1 MIVRSILADRCIAW
15 KSRQHIFE
23 YRPRNTLERPV
34 TPGRETVLFCCKKVA
49 ARSAEVWELG
59 HVPERGLIPMKI
71 DERALLQERVRTL
84 VLRHALEA
92 VLERLAAATRDLGKD
107 AEAEF
112 LNLEQS
118 LVSAA
123 RSIADRASAQKL
135 AVLVAVEDAST
146 TIRAAF
152 DNAHD
157 RLEALRPAQPAHLE
171 PPAAVAA

>member
-1 MIVRSILADRCIAW
+1 
-15 KSRQHIFE
+15 
-23 YRPRNTLERPV
+23 
-34 TPGRETVLFCCKKVA
+34 
-49 ARSAEVWELG
+49 
-59 HVPERGLIPMKI
+59 MKI

-92 VLERLAAATRDLGKD
+92 VLDRLASVAREAGKD

-118 LVSAA
+118 LVTAA
-123 RSIADRASAQKL
+123 RSLADRASAQKL

-152 DNAHD
+152 DNAHE
-157 RLEALRPAQPAHLE
+157 RLDVLRPTHLTLVE
-171 PPAAVAA
+171 PTAAVAA

>member
-1 MIVRSILADRCIAW
+1 
-15 KSRQHIFE
+15 
-23 YRPRNTLERPV
+23 
-34 TPGRETVLFCCKKVA
+34 
-49 ARSAEVWELG
+49 
-59 HVPERGLIPMKI
+59 MKI

-92 VLERLAAATRDLGKD
+92 VLERLATATQAAGRD
-107 AEAEF
+107 AEGEF
-112 LNLEQS
+112 LDLEQS

-135 AVLVAVEDAST
+135 AVLVAVEDAGT

-157 RLEALRPAQPAHLE
+157 RLEALRPVRLSLVATPD
-171 PPAAVAA
+171 AVAA